1 MDKIGSAILDSEE
14 SDYYN
19 KLRSFVIKLSD
30 KSIKQAQALTDQ
42 FRNQSFHANLIKM
55 IRYFRE
61 NLLNEYNRKEH
72 TKLKN

>member
-30 KSIKQAQALTDQ
+30 RSIK
-42 FRNQSFHANLIKM
+42 
-55 IRYFRE
+55 
-61 NLLNEYNRKEH
+61 
-72 TKLKN
+72 